1 MTSAEGAERA
11 EGIHRAHGG
20 EAAVASQP
28 AARGQAPARQAPTDL
43 TLTFVDE
50 AAVRSVATEAADPDW
65 LLADRLAGLRS
76 FESLPIESNRL
87 YTPYVD
93 LRNAH
98 LTAVRPYP
106 AGTGRKAGAPR
117 SSRAV
122 AGDGQLPDGAAAYA
136 EFAEDRLTTLVL
148 SAEAR
153 ESGVVLETLATLGSR
168 DPELLRSLLEG
179 GCTLPE
185 NDKLGQMTRAMWTHG
200 LFLSVPHGVRL
211 EKPIVLRWA
220 MGGPN
225 GALLS
230 RTVISVGDDAEV
242 SIVEEQMASPGMA
255 SPGLVRGTPA
265 QDSTLS
271 ATEPQAFF
279 AGTTE
284 VKIGAGSTV
293 SFAGLQDFPTNVV
306 SFQHRSAVVGRAS
319 TLRWALAQ
327 LGCRVIRSRID
338 NTLEGDGSS
347 VEQAEIVFGST
358 DQLFDLTSYT
368 RHIGRDTTGN
378 LLSKGALSDR
388 SRGYLKGLITIDKP
402 AHGTDSFLGEFAM
415 LLSKQARSVAI
426 PSLEIDQPDC
436 RRVAHASAVGPVDE
450 TQLFYLESRGLD
462 PDEARKFIILGYLEP
477 VVARVPLASAQDR
490 LRELLEAKWA
500 ASSDLRPAGRAAAAV
515 A

>member
-1 MTSAEGAERA
+1 MTASERA
-11 EGIHRAHGG
+11 EV
-20 EAAVASQP
+20 AAAGQP
-28 AARGQAPARQAPTDL
+28 AARPTAPARQVPARQAPTDL
-43 TLTFVDE
+43 TLSFVDE
-50 AAVRSVATEAADPDW
+50 ATVRRVAAAAADPDW
-65 LLADRLAGLRS
+65 LLADRLAGLGG
-76 FESLPIESNRL
+76 FETLPIESNRL

-98 LTAVRPYP
+98 LAGATPYG
-106 AGTGRKAGAPR
+106 AGTRSAAGRR
-117 SSRAV
+117 
-122 AGDGQLPDGAAAYA
+122 GDGRLPEGAAAYA
-136 EFAEDRLTTLVL
+136 EFSEDRLAALVL
-148 SAEAR
+148 SPEAR
-153 ESGVVLETLATLGSR
+153 DAGVVLETLADLGAR
-168 DPELLRSLLEG
+168 DPELLRRLLDG

-185 NDKLGQMTRAMWTHG
+185 NDKLGQMTRALWTHG
-200 LFLSVPHGVRL
+200 LFLHVPNGVRL
-211 EKPIVLRWA
+211 ERPIVLRWA
-220 MGGPN
+220 MGAPN
-225 GALLS
+225 RALLS
-230 RTVISVGDDAEV
+230 RTILSVGDDAEV
-242 SIVEEQMASPGMA
+242 SVVEEQTASSTAGSA
-255 SPGLVRGTPA
+255 DDA
-265 QDSTLS
+265 QS
-271 ATEPQAFF
+271 FF

-284 VKIGAGSTV
+284 VQLGAGSTL
-293 SFAGLQDFPTNVV
+293 SFAGLQDFASGQVA
-306 SFQHRSAVVGRAS
+306 FQHRSAVVGQGA

-347 VEQAEIVFGST
+347 VEQAEIVFGSA

-388 SRGYLKGLITIDKP
+388 SRVYMKGLITIDKP

-436 RRVAHASAVGPVDE
+436 RRVAHASSVGPVDE

-462 PDEARKFIILGYLEP
+462 PDEARKFIVLGYLEP

-490 LRELLEAKWA
+490 LRDLLEAKWTA
-500 ASSDLRPAGRAAAAV
+500 RTGSTARAAV